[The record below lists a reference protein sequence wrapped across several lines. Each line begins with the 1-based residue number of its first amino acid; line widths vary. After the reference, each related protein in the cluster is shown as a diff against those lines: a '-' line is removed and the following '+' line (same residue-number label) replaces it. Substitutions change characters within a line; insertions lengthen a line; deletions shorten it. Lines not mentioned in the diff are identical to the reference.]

1 MSTNRN
7 IFLQHIAQTSD
18 FPLGLEIEHA
28 KGVWMYGFNGQKYLD
43 LISGIGVSNVGHCH
57 PKIVEAVKNQV
68 EKYMHLMV
76 YGEYVQTPQIALARA
91 ITSTLPPCLDSVY
104 LVNSGSEATEGALKL
119 AKRYT
124 GRSKIISAKSAYHGS
139 THASLSLSDS
149 EEFTQPFRPLLPNFY
164 SIAFNCLDS
173 LQQIDENTAAIMIET
188 IQGEAGVVTPKNDY
202 LKAVRERCDETGT
215 LLILD
220 EVQCGAGRTGRF
232 WAFQHYGI
240 IPDILTT
247 AKGIGGGMPI
257 GAFIASK
264 EVMSCLTH
272 HPILGHITTFG
283 GHPVSA
289 AAAAA
294 CIEVMLT
301 EKLTH
306 QADAKAELIKSL
318 LVHPAIF
325 EIRNKGLMMAVQL
338 DSFENLQKVIHS
350 CISKGL
356 VTDWFLYNNTS
367 MRIAPPLI
375 ITDEEIKIACT
386 KILEALDEVYK

>member
-7 IFLQHIAQTSD
+7 IFLQNIAQTSD
-18 FPLGLEIEHA
+18 FPLGLEIERA
-28 KGVWMYGFNGQKYLD
+28 KGVWMYGFDGQKYLD

-57 PKIVEAVKNQV
+57 PKIVEAVKNQAD
-68 EKYMHLMV
+68 KYMHLMV
-76 YGEYVQTPQIALARA
+76 YGEYVQTPQVVLAQA

-119 AKRYT
+119 AKRFT
-124 GRSKIISAKSAYHGS
+124 GRSKIISAKDSYHGS

-164 SIAFNCLDS
+164 TMPFNCLDS
-173 LQQIDENTAAIMIET
+173 LDQIDEDTAAVMIET
-188 IQGEAGVVTPKNDY
+188 VQGEAGVVTPKNDY
-202 LKAVRERCDETGT
+202 LKAVRHRCDQTGT

-220 EVQCGAGRTGRF
+220 EVQCGSGRTGKF

-240 IPDILTT
+240 LPDIMTT

-264 EVMSCLTH
+264 EVMKCLTH
-272 HPILGHITTFG
+272 NPILGHITTFG

-294 CIEVMLT
+294 CIDVMLT

-338 DSFENLQKVIHS
+338 DSFENLQKVIHQ
-350 CISKGL
+350 CISKGI

-375 ITDEEIKIACT
+375 ITEEEIKIACT
-386 KILEALDEVYK
+386 KILEALDEVYQ